1 MTMEGTMKVQMAYC
15 SACDRDVQIA
25 FPTEPTVT
33 DGQANIMDTE
43 VLCLEIGRTCTGS
56 LCPIGAQPPAV
67 MAVRLIRS
75 GVKPVMHRLQTALCE
90 ACGGIERFALIDAT
104 HATCTGCGR
113 TVDRVSLATPTS
125 H

>member
-1 MTMEGTMKVQMAYC
+1 MKVQMAYC

-43 VLCLEIGRTCTGS
+43 VVCLEIGHNCTGS

-67 MAVRLIRS
+67 MAVRLIRN
-75 GVKPVMHRLQTALCE
+75 GMTPVMHRLQTALCE
-90 ACGGIERFALIDAT
+90 ACGSIERFALIDAT
-104 HATCTGCGR
+104 HATCTGCGH
-113 TVDRVSLATPTS
+113 TVDSVNLTTS
-125 H
+125 TST

>member
-1 MTMEGTMKVQMAYC
+1 MKVQMAYC

-33 DGQANIMDTE
+33 DGQANVLDTE
-43 VLCLEIGRTCTGS
+43 VLCLEIGHQCTGS
-56 LCPIGAQPPAV
+56 MCPIGAQPPAV

-75 GVKPVMHRLQTALCE
+75 GAKPVLYQLQPAECA
-90 ACGGIERFALIDAT
+90 ACGDIEKFALIDAT

-113 TVDRVSLATPTS
+113 TVDRSSLVTPTS
-125 H
+125 N